1 MRLEYELQLLYA
13 SAYLASSAIQLELNV
28 DKQVALST
36 WVNII
41 KIIENIIFLNIL
53 FYFINFS
60 YFYGIIKIYTAIRV

>member
-28 DKQVALST
+28 DKQVALSK

-41 KIIENIIFLNIL
+41 NNQAAPARLHEL
-53 FYFINFS
+53 FVRWATWS
-60 YFYGIIKIYTAIRV
+60 LPAYG